1 MRKTH
6 LLASLLTASTIILT
20 GCAQLQSFRKPPP
33 PMESFTPLDL
43 NAESQATEYVA
54 KIESFV
60 VVLDASASMDEK
72 YQGAVNKGHPKFTVA
87 KDIISRMNNTIPDV
101 ELKSAFVTF
110 GHGFF
115 TPQKRTATV
124 YELMP
129 HSTALLDNSLART
142 VAAHGSSPAGDGIGK
157 TWNLLLTS
165 GGQNAIIIVSDGE
178 ELANSPSD
186 KIQDLKEMYGDRVC
200 IYTIHVGNTTEGPE
214 VLKGLSR
221 QARCGFSVTADE
233 IASSENMADFVK
245 KVFLKEV
252 PKKQVAVEVA
262 VDIDSDGDG
271 VYDKDDECPDTPKG
285 AIVDSRGCW
294 VVKGVTFDYKKWDIK
309 EKFNSNL
316 GNIVEVLQ
324 KNPGLRVR
332 IEGHTDNIASMDY
345 NIKLSQKR
353 AQAVKN
359 YLVAK
364 GIDESRITTAG
375 FGFKRPIASNDT
387 EAGRALNRRAE
398 IVPVK

>member
-1 MRKTH
+1 MRKIH

-20 GCAQLQSFRKPPP
+20 GCAQLQSFRKPLPP
-33 PMESFTPLDL
+33 LESFTPLDL
-43 NAESQATEYVA
+43 NAESQTVEYVS

-72 YQGAVNKGHPKFTVA
+72 YTGAINKGYPKFTVA

-101 ELKSAFVTF
+101 ELKSSLVTF

-115 TPQKRTATV
+115 SPQKRTATV

-129 HSTALLDNSLART
+129 HSKALLDNSLART
-142 VAAHGSSPAGDGIGK
+142 VVAQGSSPAGDGIEK
-157 TWNLLLTS
+157 TWSLLLTS
-165 GGQNAIIIVSDGE
+165 GGQNAVIIVSDGE
-178 ELANSPSD
+178 ELANSPSE

-200 IYTIHVGNTTEGPE
+200 IYTIHVGNNPEGNE
-214 VLKGLSR
+214 VLKGLVR
-221 QARCGFSVTADE
+221 EARCGFPVTAGE

-245 KVFLKEV
+245 KVFLAEV
-252 PKKQVAVEVA
+252 PKKQVA

-324 KNPGLRVR
+324 KNPGLRVI

-353 AQAVKN
+353 AQAVKD

>member
-1 MRKTH
+1 MRKMH
-6 LLASLLTASTIILT
+6 LLASLLTVSTIILT
-20 GCAQLQSFRKPPP
+20 GCAQLTSFKKPLPP
-33 PMESFTPLDL
+33 LETFTPLDL
-43 NAESQATEYVA
+43 NAESQNMEYVA

-60 VVLDASASMDEK
+60 IILDASASMDEK
-72 YQGAVNKGHPKFTVA
+72 YTGAVNKGYPKFVVA
-87 KDIISRMNNTIPDV
+87 KDIISRMNNTLPNVD
-101 ELKSAFVTF
+101 LKSSLVTF

-115 TPQKRTATV
+115 TPQKRTAV
-124 YELMP
+124 IYELTP
-129 HSTALLDNSLART
+129 HSRDLLDSALVRA
-142 VAAHGSSPAGDGIGK
+142 VPAQGSSPAGDGIEK
-157 TWNLLLTS
+157 SWSLLLTS
-165 GGQNAIIIVSDGE
+165 GGQNAVIIVSDGE
-178 ELANSPSD
+178 ELASSPSE

-200 IYTIHVGNTTEGPE
+200 VYTIHVGNTPEGNE
-214 VLKGLSR
+214 VLKGL
-221 QARCGFSVTADE
+221 ARESGCGFSVTANE
-233 IASSENMADFVK
+233 IASSEGMADFVK
-245 KVFLKEV
+245 KVFLTAV
-252 PKKQVAVEVA
+252 PKKQVDV
-262 VDIDSDGDG
+262 DSDGDG

-294 VVKGVTFDYKKWDIK
+294 VVKGVTFEYKKWDIK

-324 KNPGLRVR
+324 KNPELRIR

-345 NIKLSQKR
+345 NIKLSLKR

-364 GIDESRITTAG
+364 GIDESRISTAG

-398 IVPVK
+398 IVPIK

>member
-1 MRKTH
+1 MRKIH

-20 GCAQLQSFRKPPP
+20 GCAQLQSFKKPLPP
-33 PMESFTPLDL
+33 LETFAPIDL
-43 NAESQATEYVA
+43 NAESQNMEYVA
-54 KIESFV
+54 KVESFV
-60 VVLDASASMDEK
+60 IVLDASASMVEK
-72 YQGAVNKGHPKFTVA
+72 YQGAVNKGYPKFIVA
-87 KDIISRMNNTIPDV
+87 KDIISRMNSTLPEVD
-101 ELKSAFVTF
+101 LKSSLVTF

-115 TPQKRTATV
+115 TPQKRSATI
-124 YELMP
+124 YELTP
-129 HSTALLDNSLART
+129 HSRDLLDNALARA
-142 VAAHGSSPAGDGIGK
+142 VQAQGSSPAGDGIEK

-165 GGQNAIIIVSDGE
+165 GGQNAVIIVSDGE
-178 ELANSPSD
+178 ELANSPSA

-200 IYTIHVGNTTEGPE
+200 IYTIHVGNNPEGNE
-214 VLKGLSR
+214 VLKGLVR
-221 QARCGFSVTADE
+221 EARCGFSVTADE
-233 IASSENMADFVK
+233 IASGENMADFVK
-245 KVFLKEV
+245 KVFLTAV
-252 PKKQVAVEVA
+252 PKQQVDV
-262 VDIDSDGDG
+262 DSDGDG

-309 EKFNSNL
+309 EEFNSNL
-316 GNIVEVLQ
+316 SNIVEVLQ
-324 KNPGLRVR
+324 KNPGLRIK
-332 IEGHTDNIASMDY
+332 IEGHTDNIATMEY

-364 GIDESRITTAG
+364 GIDESRISTAG

-398 IVPVK
+398 IVPIK

>member
-1 MRKTH
+1 MRKIH

-20 GCAQLQSFRKPPP
+20 GCAQLQSFKKPLPP
-33 PMESFTPLDL
+33 LETFAPLDL
-43 NAESQATEYVA
+43 NAESQTVEYVA

-72 YQGAVNKGHPKFTVA
+72 YQGAVNKGYPKFNVA

-101 ELKSAFVTF
+101 ELKSSLVTF

-115 TPQKRTATV
+115 SPQKRTSVV

-129 HSTALLDNSLART
+129 HSKALLDNSLART
-142 VAAHGSSPAGDGIGK
+142 VAAQGSSPAGDGIEK
-157 TWNLLLTS
+157 TWSLLLTS
-165 GGQNAIIIVSDGE
+165 GGQNAVIIVSDGE
-178 ELANSPSD
+178 ELANSPSE

-200 IYTIHVGNTTEGPE
+200 IYTIHVGNNPEGNE
-214 VLKGLSR
+214 VLKGLVR
-221 QARCGFSVTADE
+221 EARCGFPVTADE
-233 IASSENMADFVK
+233 IASGENMADFVK
-245 KVFLKEV
+245 KVFLAEV
-252 PKKQVAVEVA
+252 PKKQVA

-364 GIDESRITTAG
+364 GIAESRITTAG
-375 FGFKRPIASNDT
+375 FGFQRPIASNDT

>member
-1 MRKTH
+1 MRKIH

-20 GCAQLQSFRKPPP
+20 GCAQLQSFKKPLPP
-33 PMESFTPLDL
+33 LETFAPIDL
-43 NAESQATEYVA
+43 NAESQNMEYVA
-54 KIESFV
+54 KVESFV
-60 VVLDASASMDEK
+60 IVLDASASMDEK
-72 YQGAVNKGHPKFTVA
+72 YQGAVNKGYPKFIVA
-87 KDIISRMNNTIPDV
+87 KDIISRMNSTLPEVD
-101 ELKSAFVTF
+101 LKSSLVTF

-115 TPQKRTATV
+115 TPQKRSATI
-124 YELMP
+124 YELTP
-129 HSTALLDNSLART
+129 HSRDLLDNALARA
-142 VAAHGSSPAGDGIGK
+142 VQAQGSSPAGDGIEK

-165 GGQNAIIIVSDGE
+165 GGQNAVIIVSDGE
-178 ELANSPSD
+178 ELANSPSA

-200 IYTIHVGNTTEGPE
+200 IYTIHVGNNPEGNE
-214 VLKGLSR
+214 VLKGLVR
-221 QARCGFSVTADE
+221 EARCGFSVTADE
-233 IASSENMADFVK
+233 IASGENMADFVK
-245 KVFLKEV
+245 KVFLTAV
-252 PKKQVAVEVA
+252 PKQQVDV
-262 VDIDSDGDG
+262 DSDGDG

-309 EKFNSNL
+309 EEFNSNL
-316 GNIVEVLQ
+316 SNIVEVLQ
-324 KNPGLRVR
+324 KNPGLRIK
-332 IEGHTDNIASMDY
+332 IEGHTDNIATMEY

-364 GIDESRITTAG
+364 GIDESRISTAG

-398 IVPVK
+398 IVPIK